1 MTAIRIPDLG
11 HRVVLVTGAS
21 TGIGAA
27 VARALG
33 QQGARVGVHY
43 HASRAGAEAVAAD
56 IDAAGGT
63 AFLVDGDVADARAA
77 AAAIDRTAAHFGR
90 LDVLINN
97 AGSLVRR
104 VPLAEADDAVFD
116 EILDL
121 NVRSVFAACRAAI
134 PHFRAAGAGNI
145 INTTSIAART
155 GGSAGGVIYAA
166 AKGFVSTLTR
176 GLAKELA
183 PDRIRVNAVSPGVIA
198 TAFHEKFSTP
208 ERLRALAPTIPAGRV
223 GVADDLV
230 GSYLYLAADSLS
242 GYVTGQVL
250 EVNGGQLIA

>member
-1 MTAIRIPDLG
+1 MTAIRIPDLAG
-11 HRVVLVTGAS
+11 RVVLVTGAS

-43 HASRAGAEAVAAD
+43 HASRAAAEAVAAG
-56 IDAAGGT
+56 IDG
-63 AFLVDGDVADARAA
+63 AFLVEGDMADARQAA
-77 AAAIDRTAAHFGR
+77 AVVDRTAGHFGR

-97 AGSLVRR
+97 AGSLIRR

-116 EILDL
+116 EIMDL
-121 NVRSVFAACRAAI
+121 NARSVFATCRAAI

-155 GGSAGGVIYAA
+155 GGSTGGVIYAA

-183 PDRIRVNAVSPGVIA
+183 PHRIRVNAVSPGVTA
-198 TAFHEKFSTP
+198 TAFHEKFSDP
-208 ERLRALAPTIPAGRV
+208 GRLKALGPTIPAGRV

-250 EVNGGQLIA
+250 EVSGGQLIA